1 MKDKSKKLSDIYV
14 VYDRYGNGGI
24 LHKPR
29 STGKKGY
36 EKCQAWMRKYD
47 KGNCIILTLREIE
60 GGEE

>member
-1 MKDKSKKLSDIYV
+1 V
-14 VYDRYGNGGI
+14 VYDRYDRYGNGGI

-47 KGNCIILTLREIE
+47 KGNCIILTLRELE
-60 GGEE
+60 TE